1 MLFNV
6 FVVVQNLDNLLII
19 NLCIINTMRG
29 ELNVIFVTQLKP
41 ISTKDKMKNK
51 L

>member
-29 ELNVIFVTQLKP
+29 ELNVICVTQLKP